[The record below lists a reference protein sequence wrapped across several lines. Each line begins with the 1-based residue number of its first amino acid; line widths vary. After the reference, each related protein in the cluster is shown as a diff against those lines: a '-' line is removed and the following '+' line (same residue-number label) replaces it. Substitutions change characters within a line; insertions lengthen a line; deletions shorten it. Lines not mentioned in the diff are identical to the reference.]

1 MLARQELFQ
10 GLTHLRKA
18 LLQTAVMVVGL
29 GILIFPFSKPLLR
42 YIYEANLR
50 VDLVAFGIPEA
61 FFSLLKLT
69 LYTSLFLSIPLLF
82 YQLLRSFSSFLKA
95 RGVTSLF
102 PILFTAV
109 FLFYLGAFFCY
120 FVTLPY
126 GINFLMGYQSAHL
139 RPLISVGKYVSFC
152 FVFIFGF
159 GLTFELPLILALLSY
174 LKIVKA
180 AFLTR
185 NRRYAILLI
194 AILSA
199 VITPTPDFFNMTLM
213 GGPSILLRWV
223 ILVKIIERKDCGW
236 RQLPVEGEP
245 SKAAGAKAWLGVEQ
259 RGSGH
264 LSSLL
269 EDARPPESASEN
281 KELRRRV
288 VRLFRETPMPAAVQ
302 SRTSSQLSTRACQES
317 SSSGPFCFSAYL
329 WKMHTRFL
337 PLRFAS

>member
-1 MLARQELFQ
+1 MRFAIIHGGEWVVNNCVLFPDDYLLCYITTAMLARQELFQ

-29 GILIFPFSKPLLR
+29 GIIIFPFSKPLLR

-95 RGVTSLF
+95 RGATSTL
-102 PILFTAV
+102 PIFLTAV

-159 GLTFELPLILALLSY
+159 GLTFELPLILALMSY

-213 GGPSILLRWV
+213 GGPLYVLFEVGV
-223 ILVKIIERKDCGW
+223 ILVKLIERK
-236 RQLPVEGEP
+236 RMRTEP
-245 SKAAGAKAWLGVEQ
+245 ASKE
-259 RGSGH
+259 
-264 LSSLL
+264 
-269 EDARPPESASEN
+269 
-281 KELRRRV
+281 RV
-288 VRLFRETPMPAAVQ
+288 A
-302 SRTSSQLSTRACQES
+302 
-317 SSSGPFCFSAYL
+317 
-329 WKMHTRFL
+329 
-337 PLRFAS
+337 

>member
-1 MLARQELFQ
+1 MLHALCGYSYQMFQDDCLLCYITTAMPARQELFQ

-18 LLQTAVMVVGL
+18 LLRTAVMVMGL
-29 GILIFPFSKPLLR
+29 GVLIFPFSKSLLR
-42 YIYEANLR
+42 HIYEANLR

-69 LYTSLFLSIPLLF
+69 LYASLFLSIPLLF

-95 RGVTSLF
+95 RGVTSTF
-102 PILFTAV
+102 PIFFTAV

-159 GLTFELPLILALLSY
+159 GLTFELPLILALMSTLR
-174 LKIVKA
+174 IVKA

-199 VITPTPDFFNMTLM
+199 VITPTPDVFNMTLM
-213 GGPSILLRWV
+213 GGPLYILFEVGV
-223 ILVKIIERKDCGW
+223 ILVKIIERK
-236 RQLPVEGEP
+236 RMRTE
-245 SKAAGAKAWLGVEQ
+245 AA
-259 RGSGH
+259 
-264 LSSLL
+264 
-269 EDARPPESASEN
+269 
-281 KELRRRV
+281 
-288 VRLFRETPMPAAVQ
+288 
-302 SRTSSQLSTRACQES
+302 SQ
-317 SSSGPFCFSAYL
+317 
-329 WKMHTRFL
+329 
-337 PLRFAS
+337 